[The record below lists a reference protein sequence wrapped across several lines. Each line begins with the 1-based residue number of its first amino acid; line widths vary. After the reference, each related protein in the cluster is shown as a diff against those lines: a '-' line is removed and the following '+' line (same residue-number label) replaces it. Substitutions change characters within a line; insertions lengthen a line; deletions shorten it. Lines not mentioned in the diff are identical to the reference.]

1 MCPANTV
8 LPFVRANRGQ
18 TPNKGRE
25 FAVCD
30 IIHEDGRK
38 CPVFKWKWPNRT
50 EDPALNPF
58 LDPLLPPGDPNTYSQ
73 LPTVVEMEET
83 MLRTAI
89 AASLE
94 DQGPNHVP
102 SITIPMPTSSSYQAT
117 SISQVSSSSFT
128 TQSSS
133 FITQPLQTTRN
144 SNLRPVPS
152 SINQLSPPTST
163 KTRLICSELGCVQ
176 SGNTRCLR
184 KSCRSHC
191 IRKGG
196 CRQHPAPGMLSLQ
209 PLSSTS
215 STLPLSSTLPPSYT
229 QATISP
235 TTSLP
240 ASDRAPDPIPT
251 PNASQE
257 ALPVVRAPKFFTLV
271 PDTQQQSIVQQTR
284 DEHRELAL
292 ATKATQ
298 KTLRSSVLVCF
309 WTSEEKPYPVEI
321 QVPESLSAEGLTI
334 SRTFLDAAR
343 VCEDQFEYYRPQ
355 VRTWITAHAPLALD
369 TSRMLKMDG
378 TTTLLM
384 RKVGIKECEGLQDYI
399 RESTG
404 PGINPGGSRLVNP
417 PSLQQRRRE
426 LSCSPLRNN
435 SRSPSNRS
443 RSSPPTRPPSSLQR
457 LGSRHQTPPPPVAQK
472 RSKISPLSSRFTASP
487 SPNGSTLEFAPN
499 KRARLVTAA
508 QQRGY
513 TSATKWPAEYFA
525 RDIIDFYREMGD
537 NEDLVKRLF
546 NEHFPLVTAYPRALV
561 YSHHFQWKDAPQD
574 LLDELY
580 TAVPFSGPCDD
591 GDAQWKRLMKVVP
604 DRYQALQHTRRKI
617 KRELD
622 QVDQLAAVAHQRKS
636 QPKKSRKGGKVQLV
650 EGNTL
655 LDELSSSSLGS
666 DDSVV
671 REVRRRR

>member
-1 MCPANTV
+1 
-8 LPFVRANRGQ
+8 
-18 TPNKGRE
+18 
-25 FAVCD
+25 
-30 IIHEDGRK
+30 
-38 CPVFKWKWPNRT
+38 
-50 EDPALNPF
+50 
-58 LDPLLPPGDPNTYSQ
+58 
-73 LPTVVEMEET
+73 
-83 MLRTAI
+83 
-89 AASLE
+89 
-94 DQGPNHVP
+94 
-102 SITIPMPTSSSYQAT
+102 
-117 SISQVSSSSFT
+117 
-128 TQSSS
+128 
-133 FITQPLQTTRN
+133 
-144 SNLRPVPS
+144 
-152 SINQLSPPTST
+152 
-163 KTRLICSELGCVQ
+163 
-176 SGNTRCLR
+176 
-184 KSCRSHC
+184 
-191 IRKGG
+191 
-196 CRQHPAPGMLSLQ
+196 MLSLQ

-298 KTLRSSVLVCF
+298 KTLCSSVLVCF

-426 LSCSPLRNN
+426 LRDDLVQDEIQQAALLRPKSRCHRHTPTPCSTRDLTSHSPSRIPPQYSQSQSPLHDSLCSSQDSTSSSQSSSRGRSCSPLRNN

-537 NEDLVKRLF
+537 NEDSVKRLF

-561 YSHHFQWKDAPQD
+561 YSHHFRWKDAPQD

-622 QVDQLAAVAHQRKS
+622 QLDQLAAVAHQWKS